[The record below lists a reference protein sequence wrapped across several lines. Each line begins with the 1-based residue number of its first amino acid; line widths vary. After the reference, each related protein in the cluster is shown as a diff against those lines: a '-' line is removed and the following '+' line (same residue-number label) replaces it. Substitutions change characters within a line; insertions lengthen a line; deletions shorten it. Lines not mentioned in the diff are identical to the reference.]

1 MPIRITGGELG
12 GRLISSPLS
21 SKTRPTASMTREAL
35 FNILYDVSDY
45 VVLDLFAG
53 SGIVGIEALSRGAKC
68 VYAVEQ
74 AHRQVHEIYKAYQSL
89 GLEKSLQLLEKN
101 ALSLTQGNLLVEG
114 GFDLIYADPPF
125 TEEYPDLL
133 PFLKWLSPQGTAV
146 FECPSR
152 SIPKWAKNAKVKRYG
167 ESTLL
172 FFKSS
177 L

>member
-1 MPIRITGGELG
+1 MPIRVTGGDFG
-12 GRLISSPLS
+12 GRLIPSPLS

-35 FNILYDVSDY
+35 FNILFDVSDY
-45 VVLDLFAG
+45 TVLDLFAG

-74 AHRQVHEIYKAYQSL
+74 AHRQAHQIYKAYQSL
-89 GLEKSLQLLEKN
+89 GIEKSLHLLEKN
-101 ALSLTQGNLLVEG
+101 VLTLTQGVLPISG

-125 TEEYPDLL
+125 TEDYPDLQ

-146 FECPSR
+146 FECASR
-152 SIPKWAKNAKVKRYG
+152 NVPKWANNAKVKRYG